1 MEGSAT
7 GMAGVITKLT
17 TTLSADALWGVF
29 SEVVPI
35 IGITV
40 LVALGFYLVR
50 KAIKK
55 ASKAKAGV

>member
-1 MEGSAT
+1 MEGSVT
-7 GMAGVITKLT
+7 GMAAVITKLS

-29 SEVVPI
+29 GEVVPI

>member
-7 GMAGVITKLT
+7 GMEAVITKLT
-17 TTLSADALWGVF
+17 TTLSADSLWGVF
-29 SEVVPI
+29 GEVVPI

>member
-1 MEGSAT
+1 MEGSS
-7 GMAGVITKLT
+7 GMSAVVTKLT
-17 TTLSADALWGVF
+17 TTLSAENLWGVF
-29 SEVVPI
+29 GEAVPI
-35 IGITV
+35 IGVTV

>member
-1 MEGSAT
+1 MEGSVT
-7 GMAGVITKLT
+7 GMEAVITKLT

-29 SEVVPI
+29 GEVVPI

>member
-7 GMAGVITKLT
+7 GMQAVITSLT

-29 SEVVPI
+29 AEVIPI

>member
-7 GMAGVITKLT
+7 GMKAVITSLT
-17 TTLSADALWGVF
+17 QTLSAEALWGVF
-29 SEVVPI
+29 GEVVPI
-35 IGITV
+35 LGITV

>member
-1 MEGSAT
+1 MEGSTT
-7 GMAGVITKLT
+7 GMAEVITKLT

-29 SEVVPI
+29 GEVVPI

>member
-1 MEGSAT
+1 MEGST
-7 GMAGVITKLT
+7 GMSAVVTSLTK
-17 TTLSADALWGVF
+17 TLSAENLWGVF
-29 SEVVPI
+29 GEAVPI
-35 IGITV
+35 IGVTV

>member
-1 MEGSAT
+1 MEGST
-7 GMAGVITKLT
+7 GMSALATSLT
-17 TTLSADALWGVF
+17 TTLSAENLWGVF
-29 SEVVPI
+29 GEAVPI
-35 IGITV
+35 IGVTV